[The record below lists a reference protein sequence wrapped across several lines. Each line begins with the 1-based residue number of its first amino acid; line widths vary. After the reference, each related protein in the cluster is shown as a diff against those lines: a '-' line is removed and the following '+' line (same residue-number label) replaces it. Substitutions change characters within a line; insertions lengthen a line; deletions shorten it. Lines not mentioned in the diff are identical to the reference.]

1 MISKAETVTMLL
13 RIPEDMKSWL
23 EKEAA
28 RTCASRNNEIL
39 RCIRAR
45 MDTEQKRERAAG

>member
-1 MISKAETVTMLL
+1 MTKPETIAVLL
-13 RIPEDMKSWL
+13 RLPADMKAWL
-23 EKEAA
+23 EQQAS

-45 MDTEQKRERAAG
+45 MDSEHERLAG